1 MDVNYAK
8 LCDISANLKDI
19 ENSGMSKTRKK
30 KTVKQKLQYL
40 RVIKNDISE
49 HKSDYPKISTL
60 VGVDGQGWQVGAV
73 NPDNTDGT
81 IIIKIICANT
91 TP

>member
-60 VGVDGQGWQVGAV
+60 VDGINQ
-73 NPDNTDGT
+73 
-81 IIIKIICANT
+81 IIKDYHLKPIVI
-91 TP
+91 